1 MTSTPEGVAGRR
13 GKDPVVVGHL
23 RGDGVPD
30 VDVGEVVGRV
40 ILRVEILDDH
50 GDVEDP
56 GQLFQGILHATV
68 SPAAREEEQELER
81 DGGCDLERRR
91 ASQ

>member
-13 GKDPVVVGHL
+13 GKDPIVGRHVH
-23 RGDGVPD
+23 GDGVPD
-30 VDVGEVVGRV
+30 VDVGEVVVRV
-40 ILRVEILDDH
+40 VLRVEILDDH

-68 SPAAREEEQELER
+68 SPAAGEEEQELQG